1 MKRGAIVIKAAL
13 LSAGIGLLTAWTAP
27 AQACAYGYYYYPG
40 YGCRGYDYGFP
51 AGAIGGLLFG
61 LLDHNHGYRGYHGGG
76 GFAGAIVR
84 HGGGRSGGVI
94 ARGGGHERGHLGGG
108 FGSSAPHAA
117 APHAAAPHAAA
128 HAGGGGHK
136 K

>member
-61 LLDHNHGYRGYHGGG
+61 LLDHNHGYRG
-76 GFAGAIVR
+76 
-84 HGGGRSGGVI
+84 GRSGGVI
-94 ARGGGHERGHLGGG
+94 ARGGGHEGGHLGGG

-117 APHAAAPHAAA
+117 APHAEA
-128 HAGGGGHK
+128 HAGGGDHK

>member
-61 LLDHNHGYRGYHGGG
+61 LLDHNHGYRGYHGYGGDGG

-94 ARGGGHERGHLGGG
+94 ARGGGHEGGHLGGG

-117 APHAAAPHAAA
+117 APHAEA
-128 HAGGGGHK
+128 HAGGGDHK